1 MTYAHLAIFSTPL
14 DFRKVALKIDGVM
27 EKFPED

>member
-1 MTYAHLAIFSTPL
+1 VLTLAIFSTPL

-27 EKFPED
+27 REFSEDG